1 MPHVSPP
8 AAHTPFEITDDR
20 AHLSLLEHPD
30 LKSMSHFL
38 ALTRCTQAQCPDGP
52 HGKREEQEWKG

>member
-8 AAHTPFEITDDR
+8 AAHTLWITDDR
-20 AHLSLLEHPD
+20 ARLSVLEHPD
-30 LKSMSHFL
+30 LKSMSRFL
-38 ALTRCTQAQCPDGP
+38 ALTRCTRAQCPDGP